1 MSLLTFKK
9 IRPLQGRMRM
19 RVDRTF
25 HHGIPYT
32 FSFDEEKIVDSE
44 NGYKNRFLDYAR
56 SLLNGNL
63 PDGFS
68 APPRASGMRF
78 PMLESYPVE
87 HPLREFAR
95 HCHRVPLEGSRH
107 ERMQTFLMLSDKA
120 SVAVEVPVWM
130 TPKESRMFDSN
141 LTGHIDLVRLTDKV
155 EVWDYKPYASQEI
168 FACCQVYWY
177 TRMLSARLRVSLD
190 AFRCGFFDAYN
201 VYIIEPEYIPFQRTL
216 TDYVK
221 S

>member
-1 MSLLTFKK
+1 
-9 IRPLQGRMRM
+9 M

-25 HHGIPYT
+25 QHGIPYT
-32 FSFDEEKIVDSE
+32 FSFDEEKIVNSE
-44 NGYKNRFLDYAR
+44 NRYKNRFLDYAR
-56 SLLNGNL
+56 GLLNSRL

-68 APPRASGMRF
+68 SPPRASGMRF
-78 PMLESYPVE
+78 PMVNSYSVD
-87 HPLREFAR
+87 HPLREFAKQ
-95 HCHRVPLEGSRH
+95 CHRISLEGSRH
-107 ERMQTFLMLSDKA
+107 QRMQAFLMLSDRA

-130 TPKESRMFDSN
+130 TPRESHMFDSN

-177 TRMLSARLRVSLD
+177 TRMLSARLRINLD
-190 AFRCGFFDAYN
+190 AFRCGFFDAYT
-201 VYIIEPEYIPFQRTL
+201 VYVVEPGPIPFQKTL